1 MKNESIIIGD
11 EYDNKLINLLFIILK
26 EMGSTKI
33 NETEALAGSQDY
45 YLASFNI
52 NNSIITVEIETYIGI
67 TLNGP
72 SELIRIIMDRIN
84 NKS

>member
-26 EMGSTKI
+26 EMGDTKI

>member
-11 EYDNKLINLLFIILK
+11 EYDNELINLLFIILK
-26 EMGSTKI
+26 EMGAAKI
-33 NETEALAGSQDY
+33 NETEALTGSQDY

-84 NKS
+84 NKP

>member
-1 MKNESIIIGD
+1 M
-11 EYDNKLINLLFIILK
+11 NLLLARANREGNIAFLK
-26 EMGSTKI
+26 EMGATKI

-84 NKS
+84 NKP